1 MFQNHLAQL
10 PNKEKCNWKAFQL
23 KENQTQVSDCFS
35 IINNNKMFSIHF
47 RFFFTKNKNKEELD
61 TSSYVKTLCS
71 NITLFSHIPPL
82 LYHQQPVFCM
92 ENLPGK
98 NRLGVRKSLQ
108 ILELLDLPLTRT
120 VSIVSKV
127 LWEQLSGDSSL
138 LAVHKFPEVLDQYFL
153 PLLFSCYGVK
163 FQLQ

>member
-1 MFQNHLAQL
+1 
-10 PNKEKCNWKAFQL
+10 
-23 KENQTQVSDCFS
+23 
-35 IINNNKMFSIHF
+35 MFSIHF

-127 LWEQLSGDSSL
+127 L
-138 LAVHKFPEVLDQYFL
+138 
-153 PLLFSCYGVK
+153 
-163 FQLQ
+163 